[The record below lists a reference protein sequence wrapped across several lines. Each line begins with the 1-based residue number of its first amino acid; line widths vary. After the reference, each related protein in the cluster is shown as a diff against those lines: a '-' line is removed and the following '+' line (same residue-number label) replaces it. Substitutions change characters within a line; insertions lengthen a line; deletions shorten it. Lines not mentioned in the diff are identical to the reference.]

1 MEEAKVA
8 PNPPA
13 EVSSQTFNV
22 WTKFKEVWKQ
32 INKATV
38 KCISEMPIAKKAL
51 TEMTSMTSDIYYY
64 LNPSFTPFKLTF
76 NPPVRGAFNLSID

>member
-1 MEEAKVA
+1 LEEVKVGPSPPEEASA
-8 PNPPA
+8 PI
-13 EVSSQTFNV
+13 FNV

-38 KCISEMPIAKKAL
+38 KCISEAPIAKKAL

-64 LNPSFTPFKLTF
+64 LNPMFMPFKLTF
-76 NPPVRGAFNLSID
+76 NPPVSGAFNLSID